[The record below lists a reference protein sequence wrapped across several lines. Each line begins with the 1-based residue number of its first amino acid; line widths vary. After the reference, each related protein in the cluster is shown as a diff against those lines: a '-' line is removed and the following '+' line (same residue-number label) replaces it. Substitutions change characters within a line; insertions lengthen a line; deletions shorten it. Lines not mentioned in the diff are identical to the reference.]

1 MNLLFVQNLSSIKK
15 EYFFRAIVDSVVFD
29 SSNKYQP
36 KFFFELDSHFHDNER
51 ARNND
56 EMKNIIFEAANVK
69 LIRIRAY
76 DLKETSVKQFYELVL
91 EVMRGL

>member
-1 MNLLFVQNLSSIKK
+1 
-15 EYFFRAIVDSVVFD
+15 
-29 SSNKYQP
+29 
-36 KFFFELDSHFHDNER
+36 
-51 ARNND
+51 
-56 EMKNIIFEAANVK
+56 MKNIIFEAANVK